1 MDMQRVRKTRARK
14 AVKTP
19 ASRPTEESRRRS
31 VRLVLRR
38 AEKDLARFRIV
49 LTRRRGLNVGENLQS
64 ALHGGARRD
73 SVEPL
78 LDSGKLRPVDAVPLA
93 RPEPRKNRDIRDG
106 ILRASEVPRFREALL
121 HHPVQAPDLVRI
133 AVDGVIDA
141 FGHGVAPEMA

>member
-64 ALHGGARRD
+64 ALHRGPRRD
-73 SVEPL
+73 PVEPL
-78 LDSGKLRPVDAVPLA
+78 LHLGKFRPVDSVALA
-93 RPEPRKNRDIRDG
+93 CAQPWKNRDVRDR
-106 ILRASEVPRFREALL
+106 ILGSAEVRRL
-121 HHPVQAPDLVRI
+121 
-133 AVDGVIDA
+133 
-141 FGHGVAPEMA
+141 

>member
-64 ALHGGARRD
+64 ALHGWACRD

-78 LDSGKLRPVDAVPLA
+78 LDFGKLRPVDAVSLA
-93 RPEPRKNRDIRDG
+93 RPQPRKNRDVGDR
-106 ILRASEVPRFREALL
+106 ILRPGEIRCLREALL
-121 HHPVQAPDLVRI
+121 H
-133 AVDGVIDA
+133 
-141 FGHGVAPEMA
+141 